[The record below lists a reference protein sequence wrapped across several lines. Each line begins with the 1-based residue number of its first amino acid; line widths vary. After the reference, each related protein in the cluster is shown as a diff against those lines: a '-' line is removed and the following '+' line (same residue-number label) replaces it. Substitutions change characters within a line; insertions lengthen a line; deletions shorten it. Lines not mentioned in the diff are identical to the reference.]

1 MGEKTQYHKLNE
13 GSLSTSEQKALDKMR
28 SLWKEAGDIQKELS
42 ASIAAKVAKKVKVPA
57 GKEIKISYRFGLAFS
72 VVDPKAKKSSG
83 DAMDLS

>member
-13 GSLSTSEQKALDKMR
+13 GSLSNPEQKDLTKMR
-28 SLWKEAGDIQKELS
+28 ALWKEAADIQKELS

-57 GKEIKISYRFGLAFS
+57 GKEIKISYRYGLAYS
-72 VVDPKAKKSSG
+72 LVDPKAKKSSG